1 MTGPGRNLRRLD
13 LNLLV
18 AFDALL
24 AERSVTRAADRLSVG
39 QPAMSASLAKLRK
52 FFGDPLL
59 VRQGRGLVPTT
70 VAEDLAVP
78 IREAL
83 ERIESAIESRRR
95 FDPRIDRHT
104 FTIMASD
111 YALLLLLSSLLD
123 ELAVEAP
130 NVRINIVPHVANYEE
145 MVLRSKVDLLIAPQ
159 EVVESSTGLQ
169 SHTLLTDRFVCAI
182 DRDHPLV
189 GKSMSAEQFQTLPY
203 VGYHLTLAS
212 SIPERQ
218 LSARGVARRIEVAT
232 QSFVVQPLILRG
244 TRSFALVPLRLV
256 EHLAETA
263 GIRWVETPFDL
274 GAIITETMFWAQRVE
289 SDQAHRWLRE
299 RVALAADALASI
311 SQ

>member
-1 MTGPGRNLRRLD
+1 MAGQSRNLQRLD

-24 AERSVTRAADRLSVG
+24 AERSVTRAAARLSVG

-70 VAEDLAVP
+70 VAEDLALP

-83 ERIESAIESRRR
+83 ERIESVIESRRR
-95 FDPRIDRHT
+95 FDPHIDRHT

-111 YALLLLLSSLLD
+111 YALLLLLSGLLD

-130 NVRINIVPHVANYEE
+130 NVRINIVPHVAGFEE
-145 MVLRSKVDLLIAPQ
+145 MVLRSEVDLLIAPL
-159 EVVESSTGLQ
+159 EVIETPTELHA
-169 SHTLLTDRFVCAI
+169 HTLLHDRFVCAI
-182 DRDHPLV
+182 DRNHPTV
-189 GKSMSAEQFQTLPY
+189 GESMSVEQFQTLPY
-203 VGYHLTLAS
+203 VAYHLTLAS
-212 SIPERQ
+212 SVPERR
-218 LSARGVARRIEVAT
+218 LSVRGVTRRIEVAT

-256 EHLAETA
+256 EHFAEIA
-263 GIRWVETPFDL
+263 GIRWVEPPFELD
-274 GAIITETMFWAQRVE
+274 AVITEAMFWAPRAE
-289 SDQAHRWLRE
+289 SNQAHRWLRE
-299 RVALAADALASI
+299 RVAAAATATADS
-311 SQ
+311 SH